1 MSLYAGR
8 LSGAR
13 RSLYGERCRVVRS
26 DRERCLSK
34 GILVTGIHAYEVGIA
49 PGVYRVVAPLIKARV
64 TSDPVLDVGCGG
76 GRLTIDL
83 AQVLKRT
90 VVGLDLAVLQVRRLA
105 RHAGRSRAVAAVR
118 ASAEQLPFP
127 DRCFGAVISSCAL
140 KHWADPRRGVREC
153 ARVARVGGTV
163 VTAEVDGAATTPEMR
178 AFARLT
184 RLPVGLREAYVRF
197 AMRTVVEVAPSRD
210 GLLELVRD
218 AELAGPSVDKVD
230 GLPFLVAVGTAR

>member
-1 MSLYAGR
+1 MA
-8 LSGAR
+8 SGAGLFDRIANDVCR
-13 RSLYGERCRVVRS
+13 RAFSSPES
-26 DRERCLSK
+26 
-34 GILVTGIHAYEVGIA
+34 IAYEVGIA

-127 DRCFGAVISSCAL
+127 DRCFGAVISSC
-140 KHWADPRRGVREC
+140 
-153 ARVARVGGTV
+153 
-163 VTAEVDGAATTPEMR
+163 
-178 AFARLT
+178 
-184 RLPVGLREAYVRF
+184 
-197 AMRTVVEVAPSRD
+197 
-210 GLLELVRD
+210 
-218 AELAGPSVDKVD
+218 
-230 GLPFLVAVGTAR
+230 